1 MSYYVEPD
9 YWEYGYAVGDAV
21 TGSASIPI
29 SVSTTATGVF
39 LVDGNVTISFPNAVV
54 TVGTRV
60 REGSALIA
68 ANLSASAVGG
78 YSLDGQR
85 KYRRAFSDFS
95 FSKPSNR
102 WRSRCLNSRFYVY
115 YWKC

>member
-39 LVDGNVTISFPNAVV
+39 LVVAM
-54 TVGTRV
+54 
-60 REGSALIA
+60 
-68 ANLSASAVGG
+68 
-78 YSLDGQR
+78 
-85 KYRRAFSDFS
+85 
-95 FSKPSNR
+95 
-102 WRSRCLNSRFYVY
+102 
-115 YWKC
+115 